1 MEGQEPCIFF
11 AMLGACATIP

>member
-11 AMLGACATIP
+11 TMLEACATIP

>member
-11 AMLGACATIP
+11 VMLGAFATIP